1 MSTAPSTATGPGR
14 TCRSCG
20 CSRGPKFSLQPREP
34 SNESAH
40 LYCTA
45 NTRLAHGHGDGNGD
59 GDGDDDETSSRFLD
73 PLRSVARVVTW
84 RAGGTLA
91 VIILVASILRR
102 LSQWA

>member
-1 MSTAPSTATGPGR
+1 MLTR
-14 TCRSCG
+14 TE
-20 CSRGPKFSLQPREP
+20 FSLQPREP